1 MKYCSLAL
9 LFFISNLFTQIP
21 KFESQGKLKCNGQQV
36 SDISW
41 PTSCVV
47 DWDGDGLNDLLV
59 GEFSPNKKV
68 RFYRNEGSKT
78 DPEFK
83 SYAYLKAAGVDIAL
97 SGG

>member
-1 MKYCSLAL
+1 MRYCAFLICLYLPTIFAQL
-9 LFFISNLFTQIP
+9 PT
-21 KFESQGKLKCNGQQV
+21 FESQGKLKCNGQQV

-47 DWDGDGLNDLLV
+47 DWDDDGLNDLLV

-68 RFYRNEGSKT
+68 RFYKNEGSKT

-83 SYAYLKAAGVDIAL
+83 SYTYLKAAGVDIAL